1 MGKQAYLLFYQLV
14 PDDTNQMRSDQPAKV
29 LSKQLEKPS
38 GTDGGESR
46 QRAREAPAAAIQP
59 QQHGSNSQQST
70 ACSSSDKK
78 SPQNVFDGSNNIDK
92 KLG

>member
-14 PDDTNQMRSDQPAKV
+14 PDDTNQMKSDQPSKV
-29 LSKQLEKPS
+29 LSKQLEKSS
-38 GTDGGESR
+38 GADGGESR
-46 QRAREAPAAAIQP
+46 QRAREAVAAVQP
-59 QQHGSNSQQST
+59 QPGSNSQQST